1 MAALRQFFHA
11 AAALLVLSLSA
22 PAPASAQ
29 SNLRL
34 VEQDIKAGLLYN
46 FLRYTD
52 WGPSLNRS
60 NRMVVCT
67 FGPDAFDGRLAR
79 MAGRTVNQRMIE
91 VRAARTYADL
101 STCAL
106 VFVSADVRAEWP
118 ALRTQLAGRSIL
130 TVSDFDGFTRSGGM
144 IEFTRINSRV
154 GVRVNVDAV
163 EAADLSVQDRLL
175 RLATVVEARAP

>member
-1 MAALRQFFHA
+1 MAALRQFLHA
-11 AAALLVLSLSA
+11 AAALLVLSVSA
-22 PAPASAQ
+22 PATATAQ
-29 SNLRL
+29 DNLRL

-52 WGPSLNRS
+52 WGASLNRS
-60 NRMVVCT
+60 SRIVVCT
-67 FGPDAFDGRLAR
+67 FGADAFDGRLSR
-79 MAGRTVNQRMIE
+79 MAGRTVNQRTIE
-91 VRAARTYADL
+91 VRAARTSADL
-101 STCAL
+101 NMCAM
-106 VFVSADVRAEWP
+106 VFINADSRADWP

-163 EAADLSVQDRLL
+163 EAADLAVQDRLL
-175 RLATVVEARAP
+175 RLATVVDARAP